1 MTFAA
6 GRMRNRVV
14 IEAPAHTPDGA
25 AGRRTA
31 WRQVASVAAE
41 VVPLSGNDAVEDL
54 VVRPAQAYRVT
65 IRWRRGLDTRHRLM
79 WNGQPLKI
87 NSVVDPDQRQ
97 QRLLMACEAGQ
108 PT

>member
-1 MTFAA
+1 MTLAA
-6 GRMRNRVV
+6 GRLRNRVV

-31 WRQVASVAAE
+31 WRRVASVAAE
-41 VVPLSGNDAVEDL
+41 VLPLAGNDGLEDG
-54 VVRPAQAYRVT
+54 VVRAAQAYRIT
-65 IRWRRGLDTRHRLM
+65 IRWRAGLDTRHRLI

-87 NSVVDPDQRQ
+87 NSMVDPDQLR
-97 QRLLMACEAGQ
+97 QRLVLACVAGQ